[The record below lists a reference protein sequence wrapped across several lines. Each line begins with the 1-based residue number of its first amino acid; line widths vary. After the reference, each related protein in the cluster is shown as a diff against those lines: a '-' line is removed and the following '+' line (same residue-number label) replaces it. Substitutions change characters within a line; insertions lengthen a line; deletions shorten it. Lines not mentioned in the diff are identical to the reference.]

1 MEWAMESHAI
11 SINFVDSLVLN
22 VLRVTIEERE
32 EIYILLSM
40 C

>member
-1 MEWAMESHAI
+1 MENRAI
-11 SINFVDSLVLN
+11 SINFVDFQVLN
-22 VLRVTIEERE
+22 VLRVLTEGRE